1 MFNPDINEIYRY
13 ISLKKQMKE
22 IEDSITAACKRFTY
36 LHTEPK
42 SPFKSWG
49 LNDRN
54 SLIIIH
60 YTNEKEEDKELICSF
75 DEIQT
80 LMDDGGTHIKSLQ

>member
-13 ISLKKQMKE
+13 VSMKKQMKE
-22 IEDSITAACKRFTY
+22 IEDRITAACKRFTY
-36 LHTEPK
+36 LHTGPK
-42 SPFKSWG
+42 SPFKSWE

-60 YTNEKEEDKELICSF
+60 YAAKEEDKELICSF

-80 LMDDGGTHIKSLQ
+80 LMDDDGTHIKSLQ